1 LLSVVG
7 LFLRALSDKG
17 RLLKLRIV
25 LVVVLFFALALALGI
40 VSTCHLRHRVLGEN
54 RTQKAPEPLTADRL
68 DTDRQAFEKAADYAQ
83 RITDSVLLILGGSIV
98 ILLGNSYRR
107 PAGRWMRATYLIFP
121 LGWAVLWG
129 SVDAGMQIRGTYIA
143 YMLRPPKDSAERF
156 SQITKL
162 NTYAIRQ
169 MDRLYVG
176 LVIFGIWLMIY
187 LLWWI
192 FFAPME
198 EAKGDGLR

>member
-1 LLSVVG
+1 
-7 LFLRALSDKG
+7 
-17 RLLKLRIV
+17 LRIV
-25 LVVVLFFALALALGI
+25 LVVVLIFVLALALGI
-40 VSTCHLRHRVLGEN
+40 VSTYHLRHRVLGEN
-54 RTQKAPEPLTADRL
+54 QTQKAPEPLTADRL

-107 PAGRWMRATYLIFP
+107 PASRWMRATYLIFP
-121 LGWAVLWG
+121 LGWAALWG

-143 YMLRPPKDSAERF
+143 YMLRPPKDSVERF

-162 NTYAIRQ
+162 NSYAIRQ

-192 FFAPME
+192 FFAPIE
-198 EAKGDGLR
+198 EAGGDGLR